1 MNPDT
6 LKFIEASIKTIPDY
20 PKPGILF
27 RDITSL
33 IENAEAFKATIDLL
47 AEHYRDQGITKIVG
61 TEARGFIFGAPVA
74 FAMGL
79 GFVPVRKP
87 GKLPRAVIE
96 ESYALEYGTD
106 TLQLHT
112 DAIVPGDK
120 VLVVDDLL
128 ATGGTVDAT
137 VKLIR
142 RAGGE
147 VADAAFIISLPS
159 LGGDAQLSN
168 FKGEF
173 PALGLTFDQ
182 GKGSFVAQ
190 PDGSAKIT
198 AQANSGKG
206 TLYVD
211 GGLSWFGD
219 AQPLQ
224 LKIHGENVLL
234 SNTSELR
241 IIASTP

>member
-1 MNPDT
+1 MKRFTHDADLRGMVVLRSLGFQLVPFK
-6 LKFIEASIKTIPDY
+6 LHR
-20 PKPGILF
+20 F
-27 RDITSL
+27 RKQRP
-33 IENAEAFKATIDLL
+33 FKATIDLL

-159 LGGDAQLSN
+159 LGDDARLTAAGIKVVSLVELA
-168 FKGEF
+168 GE
-173 PALGLTFDQ
+173 
-182 GKGSFVAQ
+182 
-190 PDGSAKIT
+190 
-198 AQANSGKG
+198 
-206 TLYVD
+206 
-211 GGLSWFGD
+211 
-219 AQPLQ
+219 
-224 LKIHGENVLL
+224 
-234 SNTSELR
+234 
-241 IIASTP
+241 

>member
-1 MNPDT
+1 MF
-6 LKFIEASIKTIPDY
+6 LKTSRYKDCRRYSADPRDAVCGKGVRP
-20 PKPGILF
+20 
-27 RDITSL
+27 RDIGAAVGVL
-33 IENAEAFKATIDLL
+33 EHVIVQGDRLDLL

-74 FAMGL
+74 YAMGL

-87 GKLPRAVIE
+87 GKLPRAIIE

-159 LGGDAQLSN
+159 LGGDARLTAAGVKVVSLVELA
-168 FKGEF
+168 GE
-173 PALGLTFDQ
+173 
-182 GKGSFVAQ
+182 
-190 PDGSAKIT
+190 
-198 AQANSGKG
+198 
-206 TLYVD
+206 
-211 GGLSWFGD
+211 
-219 AQPLQ
+219 
-224 LKIHGENVLL
+224 
-234 SNTSELR
+234 
-241 IIASTP
+241 

>member
-87 GKLPRAVIE
+87 GKLPRAIIE

-159 LGGDAQLSN
+159 LGGDARLTAAGVKVVSLVELA
-168 FKGEF
+168 GESAPLAGGPRQ
-173 PALGLTFDQ
+173 PANAPNRCLNGHRFENQ
-182 GKGSFVAQ
+182 AI
-190 PDGSAKIT
+190 PPT
-198 AQANSGKG
+198 AADSPYSPPSICVSILPQC
-206 TLYVD
+206 LVFQHRD
-211 GGLSWFGD
+211 L
-219 AQPLQ
+219 
-224 LKIHGENVLL
+224 
-234 SNTSELR
+234 
-241 IIASTP
+241 

>member
-1 MNPDT
+1 MKSLSYCSNNAMESACHFCVTGFFISRRRELRKNGHPWVKKISGQHMNPET
-6 LKFIEASIKTIPDY
+6 LKFIEASIKTIPNY

-47 AEHYRDQGITKIVG
+47 ANHYRDQGITKIVG

-87 GKLPRAVIE
+87 GKLPRDVIE

-159 LGGDAQLSN
+159 LGGDARLTAAGIKVVSLVELA
-168 FKGEF
+168 GE
-173 PALGLTFDQ
+173 
-182 GKGSFVAQ
+182 
-190 PDGSAKIT
+190 
-198 AQANSGKG
+198 
-206 TLYVD
+206 
-211 GGLSWFGD
+211 
-219 AQPLQ
+219 
-224 LKIHGENVLL
+224 
-234 SNTSELR
+234 
-241 IIASTP
+241 

>member
-1 MNPDT
+1 MQT
-6 LKFIEASIKTIPDY
+6 GWEASAPLNGELYLNMSRLYWLELFSPDIVR
-20 PKPGILF
+20 PTG
-27 RDITSL
+27 L
-33 IENAEAFKATIDLL
+33 IEGHVSL
-47 AEHYRDQGITKIVG
+47 RG
-61 TEARGFIFGAPVA
+61 TRG
-74 FAMGL
+74 
-79 GFVPVRKP
+79 
-87 GKLPRAVIE
+87 
-96 ESYALEYGTD
+96 
-106 TLQLHT
+106 Q
-112 DAIVPGDK
+112 
-120 VLVVDDLL
+120 
-128 ATGGTVDAT
+128 
-137 VKLIR
+137 
-142 RAGGE
+142 
-147 VADAAFIISLPS
+147 PS

-198 AQANSGKG
+198 AQANSGQG

-241 IIASTP
+241 IVANPNLDFTLAKAAMELRGTVHVPEADIDRSARTVAPRCPKTWSCWIRLIRKSRAPRRWTWT